1 MISRGWIRDLLVVIE
16 APPGTLG
23 RPFSVGF
30 SLWTSYIFAIY
41 HLFKCPNNISATLS
55 LVTFVQAYSFNNV
68 ESDSCFME
76 FKFHQAFLPGS
87 TFININILSS
97 NPSHPR
103 IYPTNGHSETFNRDL
118 EIENPTSIFQH
129 WND

>member
-76 FKFHQAFLPGS
+76 FVFHHAFLARIKSIKILAILVCRKELNFSCFGTTRFETLYV
-87 TFININILSS
+87 TFLAKML
-97 NPSHPR
+97 
-103 IYPTNGHSETFNRDL
+103 TK
-118 EIENPTSIFQH
+118 
-129 WND
+129 